1 MKERGKIM
9 RINEETKTEVR
20 EVVINFFAEECEVEV
35 SEIND
40 NTNIIHDLDGD
51 SLMLIELIEIMKKK
65 YKLEIKLQSIGK
77 YLIKNRAET
86 LQEIL
91 RALYQIFEYGDDIVT
106 LGE

>member
-1 MKERGKIM
+1 M
-9 RINEETKTEVR
+9 RLNEETKAEVR
-20 EVVINFFAEECEVEV
+20 DVVINFFAEECEVEV
-35 SEIND
+35 NELND
-40 NTNIIHDLDGD
+40 NTNIINDLDGD

-86 LQEIL
+86 LHEIL